1 MTSDNYTN
9 NRLNY
14 NSNNCLSHSNWRKH
28 FPLQGKLY
36 PLTNTQNFHSN
47 TFFRTLLVVLM
58 MVVGNVDVWGQH
70 PFTLTT
76 QEQHDAHSG
85 ETLYWIESF
94 GATGFFMI
102 PKENRD
108 DKGVSTSNMPNEMM
122 LWYFMDAEISNETQY
137 YYIVNKSTGKY
148 LRLMGNNGDDNSI
161 GIKTYADNNDSFK
174 FSIIKG
180 NDQWLIQPYSSKN
193 HYVNKKASNVN
204 YANGLKSSTYGAG
217 DPNSEWKFVAKDD
230 VIWAHPFTNSTDE
243 EKHYFLIQNK
253 HKDYTNYYMSVD
265 ESYVSVS
272 TDNND
277 YRVWYFKEASSDAS
291 IPNMKYYY
299 IVNANTGNY
308 MYFNSNTLSGD
319 QIGSSANAVEIRSYS
334 SGENEDRYQFA
345 IMDAKG
351 DKYSAYSIMP
361 KKLIALYNDKYN
373 ALGASDMSNN
383 LHIGTLKDRGSNDN
397 QAHWTFTET
406 TFAWTDP
413 EVSCDL
419 NGNITITQ
427 AEGADVYYTTD
438 GSTIPTTESNP
449 YDAENKPTVSDG
461 ITIIKVRAIRGVK
474 EPSNVVTKTIVY
486 NPTITFTAGLFTY
499 TGLAQNPISS
509 VDVNTTHLEA
519 TDYNIAFKK
528 GGVTADFKDAGD
540 YTIELTAAEG
550 SDYVVSGTSS
560 ETISIAQAT
569 LTATAEDKSV
579 TYGSDAPAYTVSYSG
594 FLNGD
599 SEEDITT
606 PPTFYSTYSTTSN
619 VGTYPIRISM
629 GVATNYSFKYRN
641 GTLTVTPA
649 TATVTADEGK
659 TKVYGEADPELTAT
673 VTGLLNSD
681 SESVITYT
689 LSRAEGENVG
699 TYAITPSGDELQ
711 GNYSVNYVSKDFTIT
726 KAPLTVTAKNHAIT
740 YGDAP
745 SNGGVSYSGFVNSDT
760 KSVLSGTLTYTYS
773 YSQYGDIGNSYTIT
787 PNGLT
792 AANYNLSYNN
802 GTLTVNQKEIGL
814 SWDGTP
820 LIYNG
825 DPHTLTANATGLV
838 NSDEIV
844 VTVTLSAQEGS
855 SLTDG
860 NAVNAG
866 NYLATASSISGPK
879 AGNYKLPST
888 DTHLF
893 TISPKVLGDGTRASS
908 GIDVMMTKSGTSYI
922 VTVTDTEIDENTLLT
937 ENTDYTL
944 SEANDVVTISGI
956 NNYTGSARLIYA
968 TATFATPDEEH
979 IPAKDGYGAAYMSAM
994 DVLPPSDVKVYV
1006 VKKVSPTI
1014 GTVTLSEIDYIP
1026 EGVPVIMLADNDQT
1040 GFAASPIDFTSASIV
1055 PISDAVRKSNLLRV
1069 SNGSIEVKDAQA
1081 YMFYR
1086 GEFVLTLAGTI
1097 GARKFFI
1104 YNPDY
1109 TEKTTPA
1116 FVRYLQFVI
1125 EDDET
1130 SINEELKEKNDKI
1143 ATDES
1148 WYTLDGQR
1156 LNGRPARK
1164 GLYIMNGKKMTL
1176 DGK

>member
-1 MTSDNYTN
+1 MEYDPTTGELTITSAT
-9 NRLNY
+9 
-14 NSNNCLSHSNWRKH
+14 
-28 FPLQGKLY
+28 
-36 PLTNTQNFHSN
+36 
-47 TFFRTLLVVLM
+47 V
-58 MVVGNVDVWGQH
+58 
-70 PFTLTT
+70 
-76 QEQHDAHSG
+76 
-85 ETLYWIESF
+85 
-94 GATGFFMI
+94 GAT
-102 PKENRD
+102 
-108 DKGVSTSNMPNEMM
+108 
-122 LWYFMDAEISNETQY
+122 
-137 YYIVNKSTGKY
+137 
-148 LRLMGNNGDDNSI
+148 
-161 GIKTYADNNDSFK
+161 IK
-174 FSIIKG
+174 
-180 NDQWLIQPYSSKN
+180 
-193 HYVNKKASNVN
+193 
-204 YANGLKSSTYGAG
+204 
-217 DPNSEWKFVAKDD
+217 
-230 VIWAHPFTNSTDE
+230 
-243 EKHYFLIQNK
+243 
-253 HKDYTNYYMSVD
+253 
-265 ESYVSVS
+265 
-272 TDNND
+272 
-277 YRVWYFKEASSDAS
+277 
-291 IPNMKYYY
+291 
-299 IVNANTGNY
+299 
-308 MYFNSNTLSGD
+308 
-319 QIGSSANAVEIRSYS
+319 
-334 SGENEDRYQFA
+334 
-345 IMDAKG
+345 
-351 DKYSAYSIMP
+351 
-361 KKLIALYNDKYN
+361 
-373 ALGASDMSNN
+373 
-383 LHIGTLKDRGSNDN
+383 
-397 QAHWTFTET
+397 
-406 TFAWTDP
+406 
-413 EVSCDL
+413 
-419 NGNITITQ
+419 
-427 AEGADVYYTTD
+427 YTTD
-438 GSTIPTTESNP
+438 GTDPSTGTTYNDS
-449 YDAENKPTVSDG
+449 NKPVITTRTVVKAIAQKTNKEDSEV
-461 ITIIKVRAIRGVK
+461 ITQ
-474 EPSNVVTKTIVY
+474 TIVVSPVIDPIASVTY
-486 NPTITFTAGLFTY
+486 NGLEQQPAVTVKDGETEIPASEYTTSYRDNKNAGTATVTISGKDGGNYILSGSATFT
-499 TGLAQNPISS
+499 
-509 VDVNTTHLEA
+509 
-519 TDYNIAFKK
+519 
-528 GGVTADFKDAGD
+528 
-540 YTIELTAAEG
+540 
-550 SDYVVSGTSS
+550 
-560 ETISIAQAT
+560 IAQAT

-619 VGTYPIRISM
+619 VGTYPIIISSM
-629 GVATNYSFKYRN
+629 GVATNYSFKYRK

-792 AANYNLSYNN
+792 AANYNLTYNN

>member
-58 MVVGNVDVWGQH
+58 MVVGNVGVWGQTDYSGTYYIAYYGYGSYNESD
-70 PFTLTT
+70 PVNNYYWCPVECQTGTWEGWFKFYPDDDDGNDTKTDTYSKTDTGMDFLTT
-76 QEQHDAHSG
+76 YKCWDGDYDSQNAQ
-85 ETLYWIESF
+85 WII
-94 GATGFFMI
+94 T
-102 PKENRD
+102 KH
-108 DKGVSTSNMPNEMM
+108 
-122 LWYFMDAEISNETQY
+122 ETQNG
-137 YYIVNKSTGKY
+137 YYIQHKNSSKYLTMNGAMNGTGSTNRLRVHLQESIAPDNKS
-148 LRLMGNNGDDNSI
+148 LFVIEEHEVDNYGTSYVI
-161 GIKTYADNNDSFK
+161 RP
-174 FSIIKG
+174 FS
-180 NDQWLIQPYSSKN
+180 
-193 HYVNKKASNVN
+193 
-204 YANGLKSSTYGAG
+204 
-217 DPNSEWKFVAKDD
+217 
-230 VIWAHPFTNSTDE
+230 
-243 EKHYFLIQNK
+243 QNK
-253 HKDYTNYYMSVD
+253 QYIN
-265 ESYVSVS
+265 VSG
-272 TDNND
+272 
-277 YRVWYFKEASSDAS
+277 KSDGS
-291 IPNMKYYY
+291 
-299 IVNANTGNY
+299 NTGNY
-308 MYFNSNTLSGD
+308 NFLYGTDGKTDGPEGLKNVGGTLGW
-319 QIGSSANAVEIRSYS
+319 
-334 SGENEDRYQFA
+334 
-345 IMDAKG
+345 
-351 DKYSAYSIMP
+351 
-361 KKLIALYNDKYN
+361 YND
-373 ALGASDMSNN
+373 
-383 LHIGTLKDRGSNDN
+383 INDKN
-397 QAHWTFTET
+397 GQWYLERVYCANPKMEYDPT
-406 TFAWTDP
+406 TG
-413 EVSCDL
+413 EL
-419 NGNITITQ
+419 TITS
-427 AEGADVYYTTD
+427 ATVGATIKYTTD
-438 GSTIPTTESNP
+438 GTDPSTGTT
-449 YDAENKPTVSDG
+449 YDDSNKPV
-461 ITIIKVRAIRGVK
+461 ITTRTDVKAIAQKTNK
-474 EPSNVVTKTIVY
+474 EDSEVITQTIVVSPVIDPIASVTY
-486 NPTITFTAGLFTY
+486 NGLEQQPAVTVKDGETEIPASEYTTSYRDNKNAGTATVTISGKDGGNYILSGSATFT
-499 TGLAQNPISS
+499 
-509 VDVNTTHLEA
+509 
-519 TDYNIAFKK
+519 
-528 GGVTADFKDAGD
+528 
-540 YTIELTAAEG
+540 
-550 SDYVVSGTSS
+550 
-560 ETISIAQAT
+560 IAQAT

-619 VGTYPIRISM
+619 VGTYPIIISSM
-629 GVATNYSFKYRN
+629 GVATNYSFKYRK

-787 PNGLT
+787 PSGLT

-908 GIDVMMTKSGTSYI
+908 GIDVMMTISGTSYI